1 MEAVTAAVKHVHAQL
16 LGRTSG
22 PKSDMTFSGT
32 TACFVVSLGV
42 RFAGSMEGGHNSSG
56 GRAGRLSGGKRAHR
70 LVVGSVGDSAAVLV
84 RAADG
89 IATPLTVGPCKHCS
103 PRHRRAV

>member
-1 MEAVTAAVKHVHAQL
+1 LENDPVEAVTAAVKHVHEQL

-42 RFAGSMEGGHNSSG
+42 RFAGSMEGRGLHSFTLALNLSNS
-56 GRAGRLSGGKRAHR
+56 RTHL
-70 LVVGSVGDSAAVLV
+70 
-84 RAADG
+84 
-89 IATPLTVGPCKHCS
+89 
-103 PRHRRAV
+103 